1 MNFKSMY
8 RLNILICIFLLT
20 CFSTQAQNNTPVPVF
35 YEVKPNEPLQP
46 LQNYLLVA
54 EDKKHTW
61 TISDILSGKANKMF
75 APLTAFKNID
85 RQSTW
90 WCKLIIHANFNIE
103 NFFIGLQKQKGT
115 GIAAGN
121 EVMNAWIIKNGV
133 IENSFSTGTLTPAS
147 ARIINHPFNSNLFP
161 FEIQQNET
169 KTLFLQIQSVK
180 DISKLK
186 FNFAL
191 QHKDL
196 TDRSSAGNFPVIIFY
211 AGVMF
216 ILFLFGLVFSFI
228 TRERSFYWFTLVALF
243 YLLHSLL
250 LHPDN
255 LLTQWFFPDYP
266 VLMIY
271 AWTIL
276 TYVNVIFYWQ
286 FGRQFT
292 QLNKVLPAWDI
303 VVRFLIGFISIA
315 VLINIFSSIWIPFS
329 ADKISRPASIIIF
342 LTAIVLSVRFVLNRN
357 PQVKIFGIAACWL
370 FLFQVAGVLWE
381 TGLLPRNIPN
391 PWITAQFG
399 TMVIIFFALAY
410 RFKKSAMQQA
420 EANQV
425 LQMDKIKSRFFANI
439 SHEFRTPLTLMLGPL
454 KQLEENNIDG
464 ASQRKYFGMMRRNGE
479 RLLQLI
485 NQLLDLSKLEGG
497 KMELHVAKTDIT
509 GLLKVIAAS
518 FESLAEQKQVNYH
531 VHFPEENIVGF
542 IDRDKIEKVL
552 VNLLSNAF
560 HFTPANGNVSL
571 HVSADE
577 NRLRFSVQDNG
588 TGIAKEQLDKIFD
601 RFHQVA
607 GTEGG
612 TGIGLSLAKE
622 LVQLHK
628 GQISVNSELGRG
640 STFRVSVSIAKESYT
655 AGKLNEMME
664 QADDSKIFSF
674 DLPAIKNDIE
684 EIIADNS
691 LPSILIV
698 EDNTD
703 LRQFIKDILSK
714 EFKTTVAANGKIGL
728 AKAKEII
735 PDLIISDVMMPGMD
749 GIEMTQQLKQEAAT
763 SHIPVIILTAKAGSS
778 SKIEGLQT
786 GADDYLVKPFDA
798 NELIVRCKNLIE
810 QRVKLRA
817 LFSKQVISIT
827 PSEIEAENSEK
838 QFLEK
843 IRNVIEENLD
853 NELFSVVDLSNAV
866 FMSRSQ
872 LHRKLKA
879 LTGEAPNEL
888 IRNFRLERALQL
900 LQKNA
905 GNVTEI
911 AFMTGFSSPAYFSKC
926 FSDRYSYSP
935 VDAKKF
941 MV

>member
-1 MNFKSMY
+1 MY
-8 RLNILICIFLLT
+8 RRIIFICIIFLT
-20 CFSTQAQNNTPVPVF
+20 SFYTKAQDKMPVPGF
-35 YEVKPNEPLQP
+35 YEIKPNEPLQP
-46 LQNYLLVA
+46 LKNYLLVA
-54 EDKKHTW
+54 EDKRHIW
-61 TISDILSGKANKMF
+61 TISDMSGDKNLKKF
-75 APLTAFKNID
+75 IPLNAVENVD
-85 RQSTW
+85 QQSTW
-90 WCKLIIHANFNIE
+90 WCRLIIHADFTLE
-103 NFFIGLQKQKGT
+103 NFFIKLQRENNT
-115 GIAAGN
+115 GIASGN
-121 EVMNAWIIKNGV
+121 EIMNAWVINNGT
-133 IENSFSTGTLTPAS
+133 IENSFSAGTLTPAS
-147 ARIINHPFNSNLFP
+147 SRLINKPFNLNSFSLDFKLG
-161 FEIQQNET
+161 ET
-169 KTLFLQIQSVK
+169 KTLIIQLQSVK
-180 DISKLK
+180 NISTLN

-191 QHKDL
+191 QHRDVAK
-196 TDRSSAGNFPVIIFY
+196 TTFAGFFPIGIFY

-228 TRERSFYWFTLVALF
+228 TKERAFYWFTLVALF

-255 LLTQWFFPDYP
+255 LLTQWFFPNHP

-286 FGRQFT
+286 FGRAFT
-292 QLNKVLPAWDI
+292 QLNKALPAWDI
-303 VVRFLIGFISIA
+303 VVRFLIGFVA
-315 VLINIFSSIWIPFS
+315 VSVIINIFSLVWFPFS
-329 ADKISRPASIIIF
+329 ANKISRPASIIIF
-342 LTAIVLSVRFVLNRN
+342 LTSIVLSVRFLLNSN

-370 FLFQVAGVLWE
+370 FFFQVAGVLWE
-381 TGLLPRNIPN
+381 TGMLPQNIPN

-399 TMVIIFFALAY
+399 TMVVIFFALAY

-425 LQMDKIKSRFFANI
+425 LQMDKIKRGFFANI

-454 KQLEENNIDG
+454 KQLEENNTDS
-464 ASQRKYFGMMRRNGE
+464 ATQQKYVAMMRRNGE

-485 NQLLDLSKLEGG
+485 NQLLDLSKLEEG

-509 GLLKVIAAS
+509 GMLKIIAAS

-531 VHFPEENIVGF
+531 VHFPEENIIGF
-542 IDRDKIEKVL
+542 TDRDKLEKVL

-560 HFTPANGNVSL
+560 NFTSANGTVSLNVS
-571 HVSADE
+571 AGE

-588 TGIAKEQLDKIFD
+588 TGIPKEQLDKIFD

-628 GQISVNSELGRG
+628 GQISVNSEVGRG
-640 STFRVSVSIAKESYT
+640 STFRVSIPISKENYAANELNDGNEHVADRNVISFALPKEYINEEEVS
-655 AGKLNEMME
+655 
-664 QADDSKIFSF
+664 ADDS
-674 DLPAIKNDIE
+674 
-684 EIIADNS
+684 IAT
-691 LPSILIV
+691 ILIV
-698 EDNTD
+698 EDNAD
-703 LRQFIKDILSK
+703 LRQFIKDTLNK
-714 EFKTTVAANGKIGL
+714 EFTTVVAANGKAGL

-735 PDLIISDVMMPGMD
+735 PDLIISDVMMPEMD
-749 GIEMTQQLKQEAAT
+749 GIAMTQQIKHEQAT
-763 SHIPVIILTAKAGSS
+763 SHIPVIILTAKAGSAN
-778 SKIEGLQT
+778 KIEGLQT
-786 GADDYLVKPFDA
+786 GADDYVIKPFDG
-798 NELIVRCKNLIE
+798 NELIIRCKNLIE
-810 QRVKLRA
+810 QRSKLRK

-827 PSEIEAENSEK
+827 PEEIEIEIPEQ
-838 QFLEK
+838 QFLQK
-843 IRNVIEENLD
+843 IRSVIEENLD
-853 NELFSVVDLSNAV
+853 NELFTVVDLSNAV

-900 LQKNA
+900 LKKNA
-905 GNVTEI
+905 GAVSEI

-926 FSDRYSYSP
+926 FSDRYHYP
-935 VDAKKF
+935 PADVKKHA
-941 MV
+941 V